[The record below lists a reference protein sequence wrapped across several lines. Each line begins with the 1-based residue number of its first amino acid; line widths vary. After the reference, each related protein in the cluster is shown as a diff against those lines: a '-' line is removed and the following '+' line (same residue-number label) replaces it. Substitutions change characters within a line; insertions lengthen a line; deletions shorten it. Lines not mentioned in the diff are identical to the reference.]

1 MIALFN
7 RSSLACSKLIT
18 KTYSTSFSKGIQLF
32 SPSIRPAIYAIYA
45 FVRYADEIVDTFNDY
60 NQEELFDQFV
70 VDYKRALEAHISLNP
85 IINSFQSVV
94 REYHL
99 HDFVTTFLT
108 RMRMDLDVHEYTTRE
123 AYEHYIYG
131 SADVVGLMCLRVFV
145 NNNQERFD
153 SLKEP
158 ASRLGSAFQKVN
170 FLRDIKADTEDLG
183 RSYFPNVNANVLTNE
198 NKMAIIADIEEDFKV
213 AYKGVLRLPVESRL
227 GVYLAYRYY
236 LRLLKKL
243 KHSDAKHILKGRIR
257 ITNTRKF
264 VLLTKAYIRYKFNV
278 I

>member
-1 MIALFN
+1 MIALYN
-7 RSSLACSKLIT
+7 SSSIACSKLIT

-32 SPSIRPAIYAIYA
+32 APSIRPAIYAIYA
-45 FVRYADEIVDTFNDY
+45 FVRYADEIVDSFHDY

-70 VDYKRALEAHISLNP
+70 ADYERSLEAHISLNP
-85 IINSFQSVV
+85 IINSFQTVV

-99 HDFVTTFLT
+99 HDFVRSFLT
-108 RMRMDLDVHEYTTRE
+108 RMRMDLEVQEYTTRE

-145 NNNQERFD
+145 NNDQAKFD
-153 SLKEP
+153 ALKAS

-183 RSYFPNVNANVLTNE
+183 RSYFPNVNANLLNNE
-198 NKMAIIADIEEDFKV
+198 NKMAIIADIEADFKV
-213 AYKGVLRLPVESRL
+213 AYQGILKLPVESRL
-227 GVYLAYRYY
+227 GVYIAYRYY

-243 KHSDAKHILKGRIR
+243 KRSDAKLILKGRIR
-257 ITNTRKF
+257 ITNSRKF